1 MKDQYGRKINYLRIS
16 VTDLCNLKCRYCMPN
31 EGIKKL
37 PMNEILTL
45 EEIEKIAKNF
55 LDLGVDKIRI
65 TGGEPLIRKNILSLI
80 RNLGKDSRLKDFSIT
95 TNGTNLASMATDLRK
110 YGVNRINISLD
121 TLDKEKYKFITK
133 GGDLEVVKQ
142 GIKAALDAKLL
153 PIKINVVLIKG
164 FNEDEIENFAKLTMN
179 EYIDVRF
186 IELMPIGESKNW
198 SEEKYLSNQII
209 LKKLPT
215 LKKVEGIDIS
225 SPAQYYKFENA
236 KGKIGLINPISCKFC
251 SNCNRVRL
259 TAEGKLKL
267 CLHSNEELDLK
278 TFLRE
283 GKDIK
288 KIIVNEIKNKPK
300 EHKLSEGK
308 YTKRN
313 MFAIGG

>member
-1 MKDQYGRKINYLRIS
+1 M
-16 VTDLCNLKCRYCMPN
+16 
-31 EGIKKL
+31 
-37 PMNEILTL
+37 
-45 EEIEKIAKNF
+45 
-55 LDLGVDKIRI
+55 
-65 TGGEPLIRKNILSLI
+65 
-80 RNLGKDSRLKDFSIT
+80 
-95 TNGTNLASMATDLRK
+95 
-110 YGVNRINISLD
+110 
-121 TLDKEKYKFITK
+121 
-133 GGDLEVVKQ
+133 
-142 GIKAALDAKLL
+142 
-153 PIKINVVLIKG
+153 
-164 FNEDEIENFAKLTMN
+164 
-179 EYIDVRF
+179 
-186 IELMPIGESKNW
+186 
-198 SEEKYLSNQII
+198 
-209 LKKLPT
+209 
-215 LKKVEGIDIS
+215 EGIDIS